1 MQVLMNPSFMESI
14 RKRSHSFI
22 QQALDRDGSNMY
34 RKSSWPREEIAI
46 ILTLHIEA
54 AMLSSIFE
62 KYQLANVQE
71 KIIVADLYC
80 HFHENMNKNCIS
92 KSFGHL

>member
-14 RKRSHSFI
+14 RKRSNSFI

-46 ILTLHIEA
+46 ILTLHIKA

-71 KIIVADLYC
+71 KIILADLYC